1 MDDFQYVRT
10 LRGAIYGKVALLQHR
25 ASGRHYA
32 MKMMSIAHMHAKR
45 AISGPQVREDGDVEL
60 RVLRQLSGN
69 DVFATAVDDG
79 STMGATC
86 SVHPQW
92 SAEQRRIPQQQQQR
106 SREYNSCINH
116 NHILLLH
123 KDFVDQPTN
132 ARCLVFD
139 YCPYGELYDQVQM
152 APQRSLGLETARSFF
167 QQITCAVRFIHAHNI
182 AHRDISLENILVDE
196 HKHCRLADF
205 GLASDYGAA
214 CAGRVGKAF
223 YMAPEV
229 LSCQQDGYY
238 DGLKADIWSLGVLL
252 FIMVTGVP
260 PFETASD
267 SDARFRVVKSRGVNQ
282 LLCIWQMENRVTD
295 ELRDLLAQMLH
306 VDVQERISIE
316 KVCSHPWLQDS
327 IDAQALLLEGK
338 FAENMVE
345 LVAKSG
351 REDDTEEEREMDAF
365 RSAEPRHEPQEELG
379 IVHEPSAGVGAASR
393 GHRLR
398 KRMKISIVA
407 DAGVPTTIGNRYLDS
422 VAEGCDA
429 SVPPALAHESPWTQD
444 TSSLF
449 FPYATPTAGPRTG
462 GKVTLRSL
470 FDSKSPSSGKQHLNQ
485 MTHIDEEE
493 DKHANHS
500 YSNATRRRRTSLSA
514 ACAAFGGVSVA
525 DSPTKSPR
533 CRFCMQQLMD
543 DDPESKK
550 TTSDPGLSSG
560 NALCLCETCYYSMPL
575 TTTMRDSFDGKMAV
589 VVLRKAN
596 RDPAHVA

>member
-25 ASGRHYA
+25 ASGRYYA

-69 DVFATAVDDG
+69 YVFAAAVDDG
-79 STMGATC
+79 STVRATC

-92 SAEQRRIPQQQQQR
+92 PAEHPRTPRQQQQR
-106 SREYNSCINH
+106 SREYNNCINH

-167 QQITCAVRFIHAHNI
+167 QQIACAVRFIHAHNI

-196 HKHCRLADF
+196 HKQCRLADF

-260 PFETASD
+260 PFETAGD
-267 SDARFRVVKSRGVNQ
+267 SDARFRVVKSRGVSQ
-282 LLCIWQMENRVTD
+282 LLCIWQMEDRVTD
-295 ELRDLLAQMLH
+295 ELRDLLTQMLH
-306 VDVQERISIE
+306 VDAQERVSIE

-345 LVAKSG
+345 LVAKSSRG
-351 REDDTEEEREMDAF
+351 DDTKEGRGMDAF
-365 RSAEPRHEPQEELG
+365 RFAEQRHEPQEELEVAHG
-379 IVHEPSAGVGAASR
+379 SSAGMGAASR
-393 GHRLR
+393 AHRLR

-407 DAGVPTTIGNRYLDS
+407 DASVPTAIENRYLDS
-422 VAEGCDA
+422 VSEGCDA

-449 FPYATPTAGPRTG
+449 FPYATPTAGSRTG

-470 FDSKSPSSGKQHLNQ
+470 FTSQSPSSGKQHLNQ
-485 MTHIDEEE
+485 MTHIDEDEE
-493 DKHANHS
+493 DKYANHS
-500 YSNATRRRRTSLSA
+500 YGNATRRRRTSLSA
-514 ACAAFGGVSVA
+514 ACSAFGGVSVA
-525 DSPTKSPR
+525 GSPTKGPR
-533 CRFCMQQLMD
+533 CRFCLEQLVD
-543 DDPESKK
+543 DESKK
-550 TTSDPGLSSG
+550 ATSDPGSKSG

-575 TTTMRDSFDGKMAV
+575 TTAMRDSFDGKMGV